1 MVKELA
7 SVALF
12 LVITVASF
20 YGLALLWKRVGRVGR
35 AVAIVGIAAAYIA
48 LTYLISLWAAKGG
61 WPEGMFYM
69 MTALFVAAPA
79 VVVFAVL
86 LIIALFGG
94 SDGRGRRVGMI
105 TSFVVLG
112 VILLTLVFNKY
123 VRLAWYGRDLDNPD
137 PGRRGY
143 AVLMIG
149 ETRLRAAEPMILEV
163 VNDPNPSVR
172 KDAILALA
180 TIDDPGTAAVV
191 RAALFD
197 EDAEVRETAVIAIV
211 PLGRGGPEV
220 MSDLKRMLTDPDPQV
235 REAAE
240 GGLDTLD
247 PAWRTAPDVPQAYR
261 KP

>member
-12 LVITVASF
+12 FLITAGSF
-20 YGLALLWKRVGRVGR
+20 YGLALSWKRVGRAGR
-35 AVAIVGIAAAYIA
+35 AAVIVGIGAAYPA
-48 LTYLISLWAAKGG
+48 LVYLISLWAARGG
-61 WPEGMFYM
+61 WPNGMPYM
-69 MTALFVAAPA
+69 MVALFVGVPA
-79 VVVFAVL
+79 IVAFAVL

-94 SDGRGRRVGMI
+94 GSGRRAGMV

-149 ETRLRAAEPMILEV
+149 ETRLRAAEPMIIEA
-163 VNDPNPSVR
+163 VNDPHPSVR

-180 TIDDPGTAAVV
+180 TIDDPDTAAVV

-197 EDAEVRETAVIAIV
+197 EDAGVRETAVMAIV
-211 PLGRGGPEV
+211 PLGRGGPEA

-240 GGLDTLD
+240 SGLDTLD
-247 PAWRTAPDVPQAYR
+247 PAWRTAPDAPQSYR
-261 KP
+261 RP